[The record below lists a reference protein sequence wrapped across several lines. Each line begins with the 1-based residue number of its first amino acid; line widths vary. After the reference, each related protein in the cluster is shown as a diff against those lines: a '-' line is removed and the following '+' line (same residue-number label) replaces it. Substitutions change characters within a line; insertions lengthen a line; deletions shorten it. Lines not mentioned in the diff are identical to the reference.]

1 MTTILGLPANVVYFT
16 AGIYALLALATIV
29 VLVLRWRNPG
39 ERYAELMAR
48 TDSWWWMIGA
58 FTLAILLNQTVA
70 IVFLALIAYLALKE
84 YLSLVPTRRIDR
96 EVLLFAHLAIPLQF
110 YWAAID
116 WYNMFIVFVPVWMFL
131 FFPALMALRGQTQG
145 FLRAVGTLSWGLMMT
160 VYTLSHMAWLLV
172 SGDRINPLAGGVG
185 LLFFLVVLTQ
195 FNDVSQYCWGKP
207 LGRHKVTPNVS
218 PKKTWEGLIGG
229 IATTT
234 LVAGL
239 VGPYLT
245 PMDWRWSALAG
256 AILGV
261 SGFLGDIT
269 MSAMKRDLGVKDTGG
284 LIRAMA
290 ASSTASTALL
300 TRHRCSSTSS
310 AISISRDEAMSKN
323 PFTRLLRFLFFAVVV
338 RAVILIALGLT
349 VRHRERL
356 PKDGPAVLAGN
367 HNSNLDALAIM
378 SLMPLRLLPKLR
390 PVAAMDYFFTSSIR
404 GWFAT
409 NIIGIIP
416 VKRGSG
422 KEGGNPLLLAEQ
434 ALERGEILVL
444 FPEGTR
450 GEPETFKEFKKGIGH
465 LAHAL
470 PKVPVVPIFMYGL
483 GKALP
488 KGSALLVPFNVTVSV
503 GEPLY
508 GTPSYSEFVS
518 KLQRSMTD
526 LAAQEKLPVWE

>member
-29 VLVLRWRNPG
+29 VLLMRWRNPG

-70 IVFLALIAYLALKE
+70 VVFLGLIAYLALKE
-84 YLSLVPTRRIDR
+84 YLSLAPTRRIDR
-96 EVLLFAHLAIPLQF
+96 EVLLFAYLAIPIQF

-116 WYNMFIVFVPVWMFL
+116 WYNMFIVFIPVWMFL

-145 FLRAVGTLSWGLMMT
+145 FLRAVGTLYWGLMMT

-172 SGDRINPLAGGVG
+172 SGDRINPIAGGVG

-195 FNDVSQYCWGKP
+195 FNDVAQYCWGKP

-284 LIRAMA
+284 LIPGHGGILDRVDSLTYA
-290 ASSTASTALL
+290 APVFV
-300 TRHRCSSTSS
+300 H
-310 AISISRDEAMSKN
+310 
-323 PFTRLLRFLFFAVVV
+323 FV
-338 RAVILIALGLT
+338 R
-349 VRHRERL
+349 
-356 PKDGPAVLAGN
+356 
-367 HNSNLDALAIM
+367 
-378 SLMPLRLLPKLR
+378 
-390 PVAAMDYFFTSSIR
+390 YFY
-404 GWFAT
+404 
-409 NIIGIIP
+409 
-416 VKRGSG
+416 
-422 KEGGNPLLLAEQ
+422 
-434 ALERGEILVL
+434 
-444 FPEGTR
+444 FP
-450 GEPETFKEFKKGIGH
+450 
-465 LAHAL
+465 
-470 PKVPVVPIFMYGL
+470 
-483 GKALP
+483 
-488 KGSALLVPFNVTVSV
+488 
-503 GEPLY
+503 
-508 GTPSYSEFVS
+508 
-518 KLQRSMTD
+518 
-526 LAAQEKLPVWE
+526 

>member
-16 AGIYALLALATIV
+16 AGIYALLALATAV
-29 VLVLRWRNPG
+29 VLFMRWRNPG

-70 IVFLALIAYLALKE
+70 VVFLALIAYLALKE

-96 EVLLFAHLAIPLQF
+96 EVLLFAYLAIPIQF

-116 WYNMFIVFVPVWMFL
+116 WYNMFIVFVPVWIYL

-172 SGDRINPLAGGVG
+172 SGDRVSPVAGGVG

-195 FNDVSQYCWGKP
+195 FNDVAQYCWGKP

-284 LIRAMA
+284 LIPGHGGILDRVDSLTYA
-290 ASSTASTALL
+290 A
-300 TRHRCSSTSS
+300 
-310 AISISRDEAMSKN
+310 
-323 PFTRLLRFLFFAVVV
+323 
-338 RAVILIALGLT
+338 
-349 VRHRERL
+349 
-356 PKDGPAVLAGN
+356 
-367 HNSNLDALAIM
+367 
-378 SLMPLRLLPKLR
+378 
-390 PVAAMDYFFTSSIR
+390 PVFVHFIRYFY
-404 GWFAT
+404 
-409 NIIGIIP
+409 
-416 VKRGSG
+416 
-422 KEGGNPLLLAEQ
+422 
-434 ALERGEILVL
+434 
-444 FPEGTR
+444 FP
-450 GEPETFKEFKKGIGH
+450 
-465 LAHAL
+465 
-470 PKVPVVPIFMYGL
+470 
-483 GKALP
+483 
-488 KGSALLVPFNVTVSV
+488 
-503 GEPLY
+503 
-508 GTPSYSEFVS
+508 
-518 KLQRSMTD
+518 
-526 LAAQEKLPVWE
+526 

>member
-29 VLVLRWRNPG
+29 VLFMRWRNPG

-58 FTLAILLNQTVA
+58 FTFAILLNRTVA
-70 IVFLALIAYLALKE
+70 VVFLGVIAYLALKE

-96 EVLLFAHLAIPLQF
+96 EVLLFAYLAIPFQF

-116 WYNMFIVFVPVWMFL
+116 WYNMFIVFIPVWMFL

-172 SGDRINPLAGGVG
+172 SGDRVNPVAGGVG

-195 FNDVSQYCWGKP
+195 FNDVAQYCWGKP

-234 LVAGL
+234 LMAGL

-245 PMDWRWSALAG
+245 PMDWRWSAIAG
-256 AILGV
+256 AILGI

-284 LIRAMA
+284 LIPGHGGILDRVDSLTYA
-290 ASSTASTALL
+290 APVFV
-300 TRHRCSSTSS
+300 H
-310 AISISRDEAMSKN
+310 
-323 PFTRLLRFLFFAVVV
+323 FV
-338 RAVILIALGLT
+338 R
-349 VRHRERL
+349 
-356 PKDGPAVLAGN
+356 
-367 HNSNLDALAIM
+367 
-378 SLMPLRLLPKLR
+378 
-390 PVAAMDYFFTSSIR
+390 YFY
-404 GWFAT
+404 
-409 NIIGIIP
+409 
-416 VKRGSG
+416 
-422 KEGGNPLLLAEQ
+422 
-434 ALERGEILVL
+434 
-444 FPEGTR
+444 FP
-450 GEPETFKEFKKGIGH
+450 
-465 LAHAL
+465 
-470 PKVPVVPIFMYGL
+470 
-483 GKALP
+483 
-488 KGSALLVPFNVTVSV
+488 
-503 GEPLY
+503 
-508 GTPSYSEFVS
+508 
-518 KLQRSMTD
+518 
-526 LAAQEKLPVWE
+526 